1 VPFLFI
7 AQLNTFFDHHI
18 PIASML
24 CCGDLAGFI
33 KGEGAG

>member
-1 VPFLFI
+1 VSFDFS
-7 AQLNTFFDHHI
+7 AQLNTFFEHHI

-24 CCGDLAGFI
+24 CWGDLAGFI